1 MLRREPFLHLPVPHA
16 TAQELP
22 GGYARTPCLAFQRV
36 VVRCRHL
43 HREAVFQL
51 ICRSLLGATS
61 LVSSYCFLLMLHT
74 FITVY
79 NTTNSHTYTN
89 LTLEQ
94 ALELVIYYYRNYENS
109 NDHIAYADFVQALVK
124 AEKSLDEILDSI
136 ILAEPNFISNNSY
149 TLSRLT
155 ANNSVNNYIIAV
167 GTIKGEN
174 STRFEKVSSNVVKIS
189 YSVSATNV
197 TSFGY
202 ESRCKPLHYIV
213 SCSSCASAPGRTR
226 RKRPRRWGY
235 ARRSR
240 S

>member
-1 MLRREPFLHLPVPHA
+1 M
-16 TAQELP
+16 
-22 GGYARTPCLAFQRV
+22 
-36 VVRCRHL
+36 
-43 HREAVFQL
+43 
-51 ICRSLLGATS
+51 
-61 LVSSYCFLLMLHT
+61 
-74 FITVY
+74 
-79 NTTNSHTYTN
+79 
-89 LTLEQ
+89 
-94 ALELVIYYYRNYENS
+94 
-109 NDHIAYADFVQALVK
+109 VK

-202 ESRCKPLHYIV
+202 ELVQLGNNIKID
-213 SCSSCASAPGRTR
+213 
-226 RKRPRRWGY
+226 
-235 ARRSR
+235 
-240 S
+240 